1 LIWKAFCEYRP
12 YLLLLTL
19 KKLFKKGVRMNALVF
34 GALKGAMKDELGQID
49 WLIAKVAATLATG
62 SAYTPPILR
71 L

>member
-1 LIWKAFCEYRP
+1 
-12 YLLLLTL
+12 
-19 KKLFKKGVRMNALVF
+19 MNALVF